1 MAFKLFQQQENMSMK
16 KVVLLGDSIRMN
28 YCKYVK
34 SKLEG
39 IAEVYYPDDNCRFA
53 QNLLRFAHEYKRKG
67 GWPDD
72 VDVVHWNAGLWDVME
87 LYGDEPISTLEY
99 YASVIP
105 RVDKRLR
112 MLYPNAKIVFAT
124 STSVCEEEYPAH
136 SRRRNSTIRK
146 YNAAAIEALADTDA
160 VINDLYAITENIPRE
175 YRSDM
180 THFKTDEGAALL
192 GDKVISVVC
201 ELMGISPE
209 EIAQKGVEFENYSA
223 DKIGY

>member
-1 MAFKLFQQQENMSMK
+1 MK

-34 SKLEG
+34 SQLEG
-39 IAEVYYPDDNCRFA
+39 VAEVYYPDDNCRFA
-53 QNLLRFAHEYKRKG
+53 QNLLRFAHDYKKKG

-105 RVDKRLR
+105 RIDKRLR
-112 MLYPNAKIVFAT
+112 MLYPKAKIVFAT
-124 STSVCEEEYPAH
+124 STSVLEEEYPSYAI
-136 SRRRNSTIRK
+136 RRNSTIRE
-146 YNAAAIEALADTDA
+146 YNKAAIAALADTDT

-180 THFKTDEGAALL
+180 THFKTEKGAAML

-201 ELMGISPE
+201 EQMGIKLNST
-209 EIAQKGVEFENYSA
+209 GSGDVDFENYSS